1 MKRFSQ
7 FLSEAKE
14 SQAAMQAKKLGY
26 TSDLHGGWL
35 DRSGKVVARTEKGKL
50 KFIDG
55 RQAKGPE
62 ETTGKA
68 RGPAPASTDQPIT
81 QQAPAPQAPQ
91 APAAAPEDQE
101 EEQELPPLTVVF
113 GRFNPPTV
121 GHEKLL
127 KSAKRISAG
136 GDVKIYPSRSQDP
149 KKNPLD
155 PDMKISFMKKM
166 FPDFEENIIND
177 YKMKTIF
184 DVLIT
189 ANEEGYSSVNIVVG
203 SDRQAEFENLAQ
215 KYNGDLY
222 NFDLI
227 RVVSAGVRDADAGGV
242 EGMSASKMRK
252 AVMDDD
258 FTSFRRGT
266 PKSLDDSETQALFN
280 AVRQGMGVKKSKV
293 KKESYDLWDIAPK
306 YDMEN
311 LRENYVKGNIF
322 RMGDNVQNLNTGLI
336 GEVVRRGTN
345 YLICVTE
352 EGYMFK
358 SWIKDLVEV
367 TDVEVPLRN
376 LKNLVKKATKRQ
388 DSNVDGFVDKNDKN
402 VGPYGAFIPQARN
415 VPKNFKSEQYTEVK
429 MDSPMRDK
437 VHPNTLVGTLGA
449 FKHYASMTPGAVGTG
464 KENLQKGGK
473 TYGTDFINRY
483 RKIKQSTY

>member
-1 MKRFSQ
+1 MKNFFQ
-7 FLSEAKE
+7 FLTEAAA
-14 SQAAMQAKKLGY
+14 SQAATQAQKLGLKG
-26 TSDLHGGWL
+26 DGHGSWL

-50 KFIDG
+50 KYIDG
-55 RQAKGPE
+55 RQAKSAE
-62 ETTGKA
+62 EPAGKA
-68 RGPAPASTDQPIT
+68 RGSAPAPQAAAP

-91 APAAAPEDQE
+91 QQAPGAAPEDQAQE
-101 EEQELPPLTVVF
+101 ELPPLTIVF

-136 GDVKIYPSRSQDP
+136 GDIKIYPSRSQDP

-155 PDMKISFMKKM
+155 PDLKVSYMKKM
-166 FPDFEENIIND
+166 FPEFEENIIND

-184 DVLIT
+184 DVLVT

-222 NFDLI
+222 TFDLI
-227 RVVSAGVRDADAGGV
+227 RVVSAGIRDADAEGV
-242 EGMSASKMRK
+242 SGMSASKMRK

-258 FTSFRRGT
+258 FASFRKGT
-266 PKSLDDSETQALFN
+266 PKSLDDAETKSLFN
-280 AVRQGMGVKKSKV
+280 SIRQGMGAKKSKV
-293 KKESYDLWDIAPK
+293 KKESYDLWEIAPK
-306 YDMEN
+306 YDMDN
-311 LRENYVKGNIF
+311 LRENYVRGKIF
-322 RMGDNVQNLNTGLI
+322 RMGDNVQNLNTGLV

-358 SWIKDLVEV
+358 SWIKDLME
-367 TDVEVPLRN
+367 
-376 LKNLVKKATKRQ
+376 
-388 DSNVDGFVDKNDKN
+388 
-402 VGPYGAFIPQARN
+402 
-415 VPKNFKSEQYTEVK
+415 YTEVK
-429 MDSPMRDK
+429 MDSPMRDN

-449 FKHYASMTPGAVGTG
+449 FKHYASKTPGAIGTNSQ
-464 KENLQKGGK
+464 NLQKGGRA
-473 TYGTDFINRY
+473 YGVNFINKY
-483 RKIKQSTY
+483 KAKKASTY